1 MAALTNAERQARY
14 RARQVDPARND
25 GLGRKRLSGY
35 ISAVAAFQLG
45 RLAAYYGLTKEAAL
59 ERVISDTELNLL
71 LKLDSR
77 TEAWAAYREGL
88 LREDGAVVK

>member
-1 MAALTNAERQARY
+1 MASYWHHWLVSTRTLLAAKSFDTPDSPPR
-14 RARQVDPARND
+14 
-25 GLGRKRLSGY
+25 
-35 ISAVAAFQLG
+35 VAAFQLG

-77 TEAWAAYREGL
+77 TEAWETYREGL
-88 LREDGAVVK
+88 LREDGTVVKKRDEK